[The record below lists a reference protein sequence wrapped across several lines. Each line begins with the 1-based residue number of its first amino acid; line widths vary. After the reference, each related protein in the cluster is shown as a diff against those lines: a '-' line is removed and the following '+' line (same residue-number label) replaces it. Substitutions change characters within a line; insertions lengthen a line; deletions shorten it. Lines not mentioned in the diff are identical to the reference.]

1 MHVEIEALSDSKPA
15 EFNAKL
21 NLARE
26 IFFET
31 SNTKSFASAEERD
44 AFAMRWFYRYAS
56 HCPGA
61 FLLAEANGSIIGY
74 LAGCFDT
81 FGLPARPII
90 GDLPYY
96 DADISGALSQFPSHF
111 HINVAPGNQGMGI
124 GRRLL
129 DRFAE
134 ICRNEGSPGIHV
146 VTGADAPS
154 VKFYR
159 AFGFSRM
166 KDIPEK
172 YNRLS
177 ILTLHLHADIATRGS
192 RT

>member
-96 DADISGALSQFPSHF
+96 DADISGALSHFPSHF
-111 HINVAPGNQGMGI
+111 HINVAPGNQGRGI

-134 ICRNEGSPGIHV
+134 VCRDDGSRGIHV
-146 VTGADAPS
+146 VTGATAPS
-154 VKFYR
+154 VKFYQ
-159 AFGFSRM
+159 ACGFCQM

-172 YNRLS
+172 HNRLS
-177 ILTLHLHADIATRGS
+177 ILTLDLAANIITR
-192 RT
+192 RPQR